1 MIGVIWIWEV
11 APTVCSCHMERV
23 TRPPGADTRTIE
35 GHSDSEDGTTG
46 APLKPFA
53 FFGSQINIVF
63 FWEREDSRNS
73 PGGVEGGQLRL

>member
-1 MIGVIWIWEV
+1 MTGVIWIWEV

-35 GHSDSEDGTTG
+35 GHSDSTTG

-53 FFGSQINIVF
+53 FSGFQINIVF
-63 FWEREDSRNS
+63 FWEREDS